1 MSSQDAAIADVA
13 PPAATQPAPTPLG
26 DRIATLDL
34 IRGLAVLGILAVN
47 AQGFAATFSAYGAT
61 ALWPFPN
68 EGASAV
74 SAWVV
79 DAFFHQKFIALFSM
93 LFGVSIFLVG
103 GESGDRTRGR
113 LVRRR
118 LFWLLVFALIHGL
131 ALWWGD
137 VLLLYAW
144 AGFLLH
150 FARSWKAGRLFATG
164 LTLFLAFGLPGVFGA
179 LMLPHA
185 PPEVQ
190 AQVMA
195 NMHPTPDKVAAVRAD
210 IAEAAGSWAGAY
222 AQNFRGWT
230 ALQLSSVT
238 FYLPITLGLMMI
250 GLGLFKTGFLSGRL
264 AAWVYLSAA
273 TIGGAALWAT
283 GSLSWRRLVFDEPL
297 LWAGGVQALISPVVG
312 LGYAAVLILIWKAGL
327 ARLLTPL
334 AAAGRMAL
342 TNYLTQ
348 SLIMTT
354 IFYGGRLGLMGQVD
368 RPGLWLIVGVVWV
381 AQLIGSTLWLA
392 RFQMGPLEWVW
403 RRLTYGRRVLLRR
416 DPSP

>member
-1 MSSQDAAIADVA
+1 MSAQDDVA
-13 PPAATQPAPTPLG
+13 EVAPRPIAPK

-47 AQGFAATFSAYGAT
+47 AGGFAATFSAYGSSE
-61 ALWPFPN
+61 LWPFPT
-68 EGASAV
+68 EGASATA
-74 SAWVV
+74 AWVV
-79 DAFFHQKFIALFSM
+79 ETFFHQKFIALFSM

-103 GESGDRTRGR
+103 GERGDRARGR

-150 FARSWKAGRLFATG
+150 FARSWKARRLFCVG
-164 LTLFLAFGLPGVFGA
+164 LTLFLALELLGLIGA
-179 LMLPHA
+179 VMLPHA
-185 PPEVQ
+185 PPEVR

-195 NMHPTPDKVAAVRAD
+195 QLHPTPEKIAAVRAD

-222 AQNFRGWT
+222 TQNFRGWT
-230 ALQLSSVT
+230 TLQLASVT
-238 FYLPITLGLMMI
+238 FYMPITVGLMMI

-264 AAWVYLSAA
+264 GTWVYLLALA
-273 TIGGAALWAT
+273 VGGAALWAT
-283 GSLSWRRLVFDEPL
+283 ASLSWRGLILDEPV
-297 LWAGGVQALISPVVG
+297 LWSASVQALISPVVS
-312 LGYAAVLILIWKAGL
+312 LGYAAAMILIWKIGL
-327 ARLLTPL
+327 ARLLAPL
-334 AAAGRMAL
+334 AAAGRMAF

-354 IFYGGRLGLMGQVD
+354 IFYGGRFGLMGQVD
-368 RPGLWLIVGVVWV
+368 RPDLWKIVGVVWV
-381 AQLIGSTLWLA
+381 AQLVWSTLWLA

-403 RRLTYGRRVLLRR
+403 RCLTYGRRAPLRG
-416 DPSP
+416 DPSPQSLVPL